1 MTDLTSTRPP
11 AMLPGLQ
18 RFYLP
23 LDTTAETLLRVV
35 AGVLLVTHGY
45 GKIINPFGAAG
56 MVESLGFYPGVF
68 WSPLLS
74 ATEFFGGILIA
85 IGLFTRPASFA
96 AMIVLLVTVYF
107 HGIVTGEGLGGAENR
122 SSGQR
127 FSSSLP
133 FADRTHSPSTRKS
146 ANRSKSV
153 APRLTSW
160 RYFPM
165 FRVSGL

>member
-11 AMLPGLQ
+11 AMLPALQ

-35 AGVLLVTHGY
+35 AGILLVTHGY

-107 HGIVTGEGLGGAENR
+107 HGIVTGEGLGGAEK
-122 SSGQR
+122 SILWAAI
-127 FSSSLP
+127 FFF
-133 FADRTHSPSTRKS
+133 FAIRGSN
-146 ANRSKSV
+146 AQSV
-153 APRLTSW
+153 DAKI
-160 RYFPM
+160 
-165 FRVSGL
+165 GKQI